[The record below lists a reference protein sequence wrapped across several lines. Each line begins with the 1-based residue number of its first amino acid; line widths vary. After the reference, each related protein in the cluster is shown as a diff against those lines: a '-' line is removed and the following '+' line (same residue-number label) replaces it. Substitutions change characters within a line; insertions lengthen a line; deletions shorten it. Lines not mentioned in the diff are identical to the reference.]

1 MTPALEGTPIPDGWV
16 PAFPGQR
23 PPFAP
28 GNEWT
33 AKPGNTL
40 AQRHGA
46 YSPRKVDPLA
56 EEIAEGLLSNA
67 SAPWLQEP
75 SNRLAVWAL
84 ARAEAR
90 VQLLDEWV
98 GGMDI
103 VDAAQ
108 SDRGQ
113 TSPLELLRRFEAT
126 AAAMRANLGLDP
138 IHRARLGRDVAAT
151 QVDLSTLLA
160 RQTER
165 IEREATDGR

>member
-1 MTPALEGTPIPDGWV
+1 MSGGEVSPTPWV
-16 PAFPGQR
+16 PAFEGQR

-28 GNEWT
+28 GNEW
-33 AKPGNTL
+33 AAQPGNTIAL
-40 AQRHGA
+40 RHGA
-46 YSPRKVDPLA
+46 YSPRRVDPLA
-56 EEIAEGLLSNA
+56 AEIAERLLA
-67 SAPWLQEP
+67 DESAPWLAQV

-103 VDAAQ
+103 VDASK

-126 AAAMRANLGLDP
+126 AASMRANLGLDP
-138 IHRARLGRDVAAT
+138 IHRARLGRDTAAT

-160 RQTER
+160 RETER
-165 IEREATDGR
+165 IEREASDGR